1 MAVKSVR
8 IAQRGAAVNRL
19 TEAANAAADALGVDR
34 ADIPTYNREPD
45 HLATLQIDA
54 VAGLLERIAGSAA
67 PAKTDDTA
75 KDDDAAKPA
84 TADAD
89 TTRRATKP
97 AQATKGR

>member
-19 TEAANAAADALGVDR
+19 TDAANAAADALGVDR

-54 VAGLLERIAGSAA
+54 VAGLLERITEGAA
-67 PAKTDDTA
+67 PAKTDDDA
-75 KDDDAAKPA
+75 NDDDAAKPA
-84 TADAD
+84 KADTD
-89 TTRRATKP
+89 TTRRATSAAK
-97 AQATKGR
+97 ATKGR

>member
-19 TEAANAAADALGVDR
+19 TAAANAAADALGVDR
-34 ADIPTYNREPD
+34 AEIPTYNREPD

-67 PAKTDDTA
+67 PAEADDDA

-84 TADAD
+84 KADTD
-89 TTRRATKP
+89 TTRRATSAAK
-97 AQATKGR
+97 ATKGR

>member
-19 TEAANAAADALGVDR
+19 TDAANAAADALGVDR

-54 VAGLLERIAGSAA
+54 VAGLLERITEGAA
-67 PAKTDDTA
+67 PAETDDTA
-75 KDDDAAKPA
+75 NDDDAAKPA
-84 TADAD
+84 KADTD
-89 TTRRATKP
+89 TTRRATSAAK
-97 AQATKGR
+97 ATKGR